1 MVRDSARRNNF
12 ENKRKTVMN
21 KLALKLYLTYQL
33 LKEEHGQD
41 LIEYILIGGV
51 VGFACIAGMQ
61 SMADNFNTAFTTIGT
76 KANSYT

>member
-1 MVRDSARRNNF
+1 
-12 ENKRKTVMN
+12 MN
-21 KLALKLYLTYQL
+21 KLALKLYLTIQA

-61 SMADNFNTAFTTIGT
+61 NMANNFNQAFTAIGT